1 MIDDQKMCK
10 QERSRGQG
18 EEENIFLPNYPFPVT
33 YEAVGFGN
41 EANLSK

>member
-1 MIDDQKMCK
+1 VQTRKK
-10 QERSRGQG
+10 QGAGGRGEYFSSQ
-18 EEENIFLPNYPFPVT
+18 LPITNYPFPVT